1 MTVNTSGAEE
11 FKSQPVESA
20 FGFIKNLAPLRS
32 AIGMMEKW
40 NIGFRL
46 PLVWECHDCHEGVII
61 PSSYKNI
68 HGEIVKI
75 YPENLDPNT
84 KVMRF

>member
-1 MTVNTSGAEE
+1 M
-11 FKSQPVESA
+11 Q
-20 FGFIKNLAPLRS
+20 L
-32 AIGMMEKW
+32 
-40 NIGFRL
+40 FRTQSF
-46 PLVWECHDCHEGVII
+46 VCQCHDSHEGVVI
-61 PSSYKNI
+61 PYSYKNI